1 MLSSQMN
8 VSIKIYILC
17 FVLNYRTYFG
27 TKRIQKRLSDDSDDD
42 DDDDDDGEEKPAQG
56 SKPTRRK
63 ATDILAEVRGLKH
76 PAMKIVQASF
86 F

>member
-8 VSIKIYILC
+8 VWIKIYILC
-17 FVLNYRTYFG
+17 IVLNYRTYFG
-27 TKRIQKRLSDDSDDD
+27 TKRIQKRLSDGSDDD
-42 DDDDDDGEEKPAQG
+42 DNGDDGEEKPAQG

-63 ATDILAEVRGLKH
+63 ATDILAEVRALKH